1 MIKIRDS
8 SSSRFHILPFEIIYH
23 FVYNIYGGTITMN
36 QFAKRLKYLRIERNL
51 TQRELADLLFL
62 ERSTIAGYETKNKEP
77 DLDTVIKIA
86 TILEV
91 STDYLLGL
99 SDQSCK

>member
-1 MIKIRDS
+1 
-8 SSSRFHILPFEIIYH
+8 
-23 FVYNIYGGTITMN
+23 MN

-77 DLDTVIKIA
+77 DLNTVIKIA